1 MTCSTGRA
9 APPPD
14 LSQAPTE
21 PASARRWLDGLVD
34 FETAPEGAGEAL
46 AAQSVA
52 AQSVAAQ
59 SAAAQS
65 VGAWS
70 PDAVARILR
79 FLGDPQVDLPV
90 IHVTGT
96 NGKGSVVAIA
106 ASLLEAAGL
115 STTAYT
121 SPDQGAVEERL
132 SARQAPVSPVTLDG
146 LLELVRHAA
155 EAAGVVPSRFEALT
169 AAALRFAGD
178 EAPDAALVEVG
189 LGGRDDATNVV
200 DARVAVVTNV
210 GGDHLDLIGPTLADV
225 ARHKG
230 GIVGPGSVAVV
241 GEERPELV
249 ALLLERGPRDAWLV
263 GRDFGVR
270 ESRRAVGGRT
280 VELWTRER
288 TYGELFLPLAGA
300 HQATNAAIALAA
312 VEAFVGAPL
321 SEEVVGEGLAAVR
334 VRGRLEVAHR
344 RPVVLL
350 DGAHNPPAAAALA
363 AALDEDWGG
372 CAGWLLVIGMV
383 GRRSPEEFLAALDLS
398 RFRGAWVAAPAVA
411 RAVPAR
417 RVAAAVAA
425 HGMAV
430 SSEADVAAAVRAA
443 LRAARPDEAVLV
455 TGSFRVVAE
464 ARNELG
470 AP

>member
-1 MTCSTGRA
+1 VRCSTGRA
-9 APPPD
+9 ARPPELQPPPEA
-14 LSQAPTE
+14 QPV
-21 PASARRWLDGLVD
+21 RQWLAELVD
-34 FETAPEGAGEAL
+34 FETAPERGGGSSGARSGGARSGG
-46 AAQSVA
+46 ARSSV
-52 AQSVAAQ
+52 
-59 SAAAQS
+59 
-65 VGAWS
+65 AWS

-79 FLGDPQVDLPV
+79 FLGDPQADLSV

-121 SPDQGAVEERL
+121 SPDLGSVEERL
-132 SARQAPVSPVTLDG
+132 SARQAPIGPEAMDG

-155 EAAGVVPSRFEALT
+155 QAAGVAPSRFEALT

-210 GGDHLDLIGPTLADV
+210 GGDHLDLIGPTLSDV

-230 GIVGPGSVAVV
+230 GIVGPGTVAVV
-241 GEERPELV
+241 GEECPELV

-270 ESRRAVGGRT
+270 DSRRAVGGRT

-288 TYGELFLPLAGA
+288 SYGELFLPLAGA

-312 VEAFVGAPL
+312 VEAFLGAPL
-321 SEEVVGEGLAAVR
+321 SEDVVGEGLAAVR
-334 VRGRLEVAHR
+334 IPGRLEVAHR
-344 RPVVLL
+344 GPVVLL
-350 DGAHNPPAAAALA
+350 DGAHNPPAAAALG
-363 AALDEDWGG
+363 AALEEDWAGS
-372 CAGWLLVIGMV
+372 AGWLLVLGMV
-383 GRRSPEEFLAALDLS
+383 GNRSPEEFLAALGPS
-398 RFRGAWVAAPAVA
+398 RFRGAWVAAPAVP

-417 RVAAAVAA
+417 RVAASVAA
-425 HGMAV
+425 HGVAV
-430 SSEADVAAAVRAA
+430 STEVDVAGAVRAA
-443 LRAARPDEAVLV
+443 LRAARPEEAVLV

-464 ARNELG
+464 ARTELG
-470 AP
+470 RP